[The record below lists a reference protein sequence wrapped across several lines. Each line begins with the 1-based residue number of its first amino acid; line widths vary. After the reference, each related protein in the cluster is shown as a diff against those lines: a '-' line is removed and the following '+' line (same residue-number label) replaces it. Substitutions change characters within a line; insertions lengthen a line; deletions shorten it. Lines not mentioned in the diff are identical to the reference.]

1 MTESRICIIG
11 LGAYLPKRVMSN
23 DGWAQY
29 VQTSDEWI
37 TTRTGIKHR
46 RIAAAEESTV
56 DMAVAAALSA
66 LEDAGL
72 GATEIDEIIVATD
85 TPEVSIPDT
94 ACFLQHRLGARE
106 IPAYELGS
114 SGCAGFLQAL
124 DIARARIYF
133 GGGRILVV
141 GVDLLT
147 RMISWSD
154 RETCVLFGDAA
165 GAAIVAQA
173 SGGGEILS
181 AVAGTDGS
189 QSDILGMEVGGTRQ
203 PFTLEAA
210 QQGRHRHVVMNG
222 REVFKAA
229 VRRMSEA
236 TCQLLAKANLN
247 LADVSLVI
255 PHQANLRI
263 IQAVA
268 KKLNLPLSRFYINVE
283 KYGNTGA
290 ASIPLALWEARKEGR
305 IADGDLVLLTAFGAG
320 FHWGAILLRF

>member
-1 MTESRICIIG
+1 
-11 LGAYLPKRVMSN
+11 MSN
-23 DGWAQY
+23 DEWTQY
-29 VQTSDEWI
+29 VDTSDEWI
-37 TTRTGIKHR
+37 TKRTGIKHR
-46 RIAAAEESTV
+46 RIAAPEESTV

-66 LEDAGL
+66 LTDAGL
-72 GATEIDEIIVATD
+72 GAEDIDEIIVATD
-85 TPEVSIPDT
+85 TPEVFIPDT

-124 DIARARIYF
+124 DIARARVHF
-133 GGGRILVV
+133 GGGRILVI
-141 GVDLLT
+141 GVDLLM
-147 RMISWSD
+147 RMISWRD
-154 RETCVLFGDAA
+154 RDTCVLFGDAA
-165 GAAIVAQA
+165 GAAIVGQKSKGA
-173 SGGGEILS
+173 EILS

-189 QSDILGMEVGGTRQ
+189 QSDILGMELGGTRQ

-210 QQGRHRHVVMNG
+210 QQGKHQDVKMNG

-236 TCQLLAKANLN
+236 THQVLAKANFN
-247 LADVSLVI
+247 LEDVSLVI

-268 KKLNLPLSRFYINVE
+268 KKLDLPLNKFYINVQ

-290 ASIPLALWEARKEGR
+290 ASIPLALWEARKEGC
-305 IADGDLVLLTAFGAG
+305 IARGDLVLLTAFGAG